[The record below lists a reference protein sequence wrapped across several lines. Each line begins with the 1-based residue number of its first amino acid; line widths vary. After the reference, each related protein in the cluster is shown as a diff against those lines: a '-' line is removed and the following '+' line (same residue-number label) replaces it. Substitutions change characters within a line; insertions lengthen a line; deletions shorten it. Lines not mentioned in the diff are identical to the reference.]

1 MLERHALGPRTV
13 CEIGCGAGEILSLL
27 QKRLDPETRFVG
39 YEISPQAFELCKE
52 RANERLRFELGD
64 VLSESHAAFD
74 LVLMIDLIE
83 HLEDYFDFLRRV
95 RTKGKYK
102 LLHVPLELSAQSV
115 LRQTPILANRASVG
129 HLHYFTKDLVLEVL
143 HDVGYEVID
152 WFYTLS
158 SVEEPPKS
166 WRQRVARLP
175 RRLAFATRPD
185 FGVRLLGGASLL
197 VLAR

>member
-39 YEISPQAFELCKE
+39 YEISPQAFELCKP

-64 VLSESHAAFD
+64 VLRDSHAAFD

-95 RTKGKYK
+95 RTKGEYK

-143 HDVGYEVID
+143 HDVGYGVID

-166 WRQRVARLP
+166 WRERVARLP